1 MSVMRINTAQIQSAD
16 KDLHKNTLVV
26 NFYAGPGAGKTTA
39 ALELTAALKKA
50 GYDVEYVSEYAK
62 ELVREGK
69 LDVLDDQKAVIEEQ
83 YKRLHNMAV
92 NGVEIIVT
100 DSPLL
105 LGQVY
110 GQGKIDEAYHK
121 KIREYYDSFDNFNLR
136 VVRTEDATYQQE
148 GRVENE
154 AQAKD
159 LDERIRTMLKE
170 NKAFYGNYQRD
181 EIAKTVERINQT
193 YNRLYGEHKEK
204 IENKDE
210 KEQTFDR
217 DAHIDAAVAGY
228 MLDNTNKSLRES
240 MYDVVQ
246 MSDKDVEY
254 YANIYRKEKIGE
266 FKPTP
271 KEMEYARAG
280 YSLEKP
286 NLSYRYLV
294 DDVDEMS
301 NEKVKEYAA
310 KYLEHLYASVERE
323 RREEQIQKE
332 VQKEREEQIARED
345 FPRDFEDAFTRT
357 LLDSI
362 EEEQNN
368 KRNNKEPI
376 MVPSQLVGWSDWS
389 TDQIKNKAARE
400 AAEWLINNN
409 LTKEEAVKSAFYD
422 RQTSDMSDD
431 PRAEEKDEERII
443 SVANEY
449 KRKMGILDKEPQ
461 QSSKPQNQSEVG
473 QAIPNQNKENLL
485 SPKEY
490 YAKKNAKRLEA
501 LNSNVPA
508 EMKVLKNWCAFKT
521 YYDGATGKKKK
532 IILSPETGAWAR
544 CNEPATWSTYEKAMQ
559 FAKERNCEGL
569 SFALGPQNRI
579 ACVDL
584 DHCISDKGM
593 RSELCWKIL
602 NAAPNTYAEK
612 SVSGKGVHVFFK
624 ADNVT
629 LGVNMKDDVKGI
641 ECYDRSKFISMTG
654 NVISKTTALEDKPQK
669 LIDLVREELGPSKRS
684 ETLNDQ
690 TVQKSS
696 GSPFMF
702 ESEVIEA
709 IKRSKVGADFERLY
723 RGEDLCG
730 DKSKSDAKLMSMLA
744 FFTDCNSSQM
754 KSIFE
759 SSGLYR
765 ESKGE
770 KYVDRTVDFAI
781 RSLKVHPSN
790 LGKSNTKQQQ
800 KASGSQKTK

>member
-1 MSVMRINTAQIQSAD
+1 MSAIKAD

-26 NFYAGPGAGKTTA
+26 NFYAGPGAWKTTA
-39 ALELTAALKKA
+39 ALELTAALKKV

-69 LDVLDDQKAVIEEQ
+69 LDVLNDQKAVIEEQ
-83 YKRLHNMAV
+83 YKRLHNMAIS
-92 NGVEIIVT
+92 GVEIIVT

-136 VVRTEDATYQQE
+136 VVRAEDATYQQE

-154 AQAKD
+154 SQAKD
-159 LDERIRTMLKE
+159 LDERIRTMLIE
-170 NKAFYGNYQRD
+170 NKVFYGNYQRD
-181 EIAKTVERINQT
+181 EIEKTVERINQT

-217 DAHIDAAVAGY
+217 AEHIDAAVAGY

-266 FKPTP
+266 SKPTP

-301 NEKVKEYAA
+301 NEIVKEYAT

-368 KRNNKEPI
+368 KRNKEPI

-389 TDQIKNKAARE
+389 TDKIKNEAARE

-409 LTKEEAVKSAFYD
+409 LTEEQSVKRAFYQ

-431 PRAEEKDEERII
+431 PRAEENDEEGII

-473 QAIPNQNKENLL
+473 QAISNKENLL

-490 YAKKNAKRLEA
+490 YAQKNARRLESLEA
-501 LNSNVPA
+501 NVPA
-508 EMKVLKNWCAFKT
+508 EMKQMKNWCAFKT

-569 SFALGPQNRI
+569 SFALDTQNRI

-584 DHCISDKGM
+584 DHCIGDKGM
-593 RSELCWKIL
+593 RSDLCWDIL
-602 NAAPNTYAEK
+602 NAERNTYAEK

-624 ADNVT
+624 GDNVT
-629 LGVNMKDDVKGI
+629 LGCNVKDDVKGI
-641 ECYDRSKFISMTG
+641 ECYDKNKFISMTG
-654 NVISKTTALEDKPQK
+654 NIISKTNNLVDKPKK
-669 LIDLVREELGPSKRS
+669 LIDCVRTALGPRKEVSNNQTS
-684 ETLNDQ
+684 SYLNLIDI
-690 TVQKSS
+690 
-696 GSPFMF
+696 FM
-702 ESEVIEA
+702 SDDEVIES
-709 IKRSKVGADFERLY
+709 IKKSKVGGTFERLY
-723 RGEDLCG
+723 SGEDICG
-730 DKSKSDAKLMSMLA
+730 DKSRSDAKLMSMLA
-744 FFTDCNSSQM
+744 FFTNGDAVQM
-754 KSIFE
+754 KSIFGK
-759 SSGLYR
+759 SGLYR
-765 ESKGE
+765 ENKGE
-770 KYVDRTVDFAI
+770 KYIERTIDFAVK
-781 RSLKVHPSN
+781 SLKIHPLY
-790 LGKSNTKQQQ
+790 LGKKKVKQQT
-800 KASGSQKTK
+800 KSSDSQKQK

>member
-1 MSVMRINTAQIQSAD
+1 MSS
-16 KDLHKNTLVV
+16 KDLHKKTLVV

-92 NGVEIIVT
+92 SGVEIIVT

-121 KIREYYDSFDNFNLR
+121 QIREYYDSFDNFNLR
-136 VVRTEDATYQQE
+136 VVRAEDSTYQQE

-154 AQAKD
+154 SQAKD
-159 LDERIRTMLKE
+159 LDERIRTMLIE
-170 NKAFYGNYQRD
+170 NKVFYGNYQRD
-181 EIAKTVERINQT
+181 EIEKTVERINQT

-217 DAHIDAAVAGY
+217 AEHIDAAVAGY

-266 FKPTP
+266 SKPTP

-294 DDVDEMS
+294 DDVDQMS
-301 NEKVKEYAA
+301 NEIVKEYAT

-332 VQKEREEQIARED
+332 VRKER
-345 FPRDFEDAFTRT
+345 
-357 LLDSI
+357 
-362 EEEQNN
+362 EEQNN
-368 KRNNKEPI
+368 KRNKEPI

-389 TDQIKNKAARE
+389 TDKIKNKAARE

-409 LTKEEAVKSAFYD
+409 LTEEKAVKSAFYQ

-431 PRAEEKDEERII
+431 SRAEEKDEETII

-449 KRKMGILDKEPQ
+449 KRKMGILDNEPQ
-461 QSSKPQNQSEVG
+461 QSSKPQSQSEVG
-473 QAIPNQNKENLL
+473 QAISNKENLL
-485 SPKEY
+485 SPREY
-490 YAKKNAKRLEA
+490 Y
-501 LNSNVPA
+501 
-508 EMKVLKNWCAFKT
+508 
-521 YYDGATGKKKK
+521 
-532 IILSPETGAWAR
+532 
-544 CNEPATWSTYEKAMQ
+544 
-559 FAKERNCEGL
+559 
-569 SFALGPQNRI
+569 
-579 ACVDL
+579 
-584 DHCISDKGM
+584 
-593 RSELCWKIL
+593 
-602 NAAPNTYAEK
+602 
-612 SVSGKGVHVFFK
+612 
-624 ADNVT
+624 
-629 LGVNMKDDVKGI
+629 
-641 ECYDRSKFISMTG
+641 G
-654 NVISKTTALEDKPQK
+654 NH
-669 LIDLVREELGPSKRS
+669 
-684 ETLNDQ
+684 
-690 TVQKSS
+690 
-696 GSPFMF
+696 
-702 ESEVIEA
+702 
-709 IKRSKVGADFERLY
+709 
-723 RGEDLCG
+723 
-730 DKSKSDAKLMSMLA
+730 
-744 FFTDCNSSQM
+744 
-754 KSIFE
+754 
-759 SSGLYR
+759 
-765 ESKGE
+765 
-770 KYVDRTVDFAI
+770 I
-781 RSLKVHPSN
+781 R
-790 LGKSNTKQQQ
+790 
-800 KASGSQKTK
+800 

>member
-1 MSVMRINTAQIQSAD
+1 MSS
-16 KDLHKNTLVV
+16 KDLHKKTLVV

-92 NGVEIIVT
+92 SGVEIIVT

-121 KIREYYDSFDNFNLR
+121 QIREYYDSFDNFNLR
-136 VVRTEDATYQQE
+136 VVRAEDSTYQQE

-154 AQAKD
+154 SQAKD
-159 LDERIRTMLKE
+159 LDERIRTMLIE
-170 NKAFYGNYQRD
+170 NKVFYGNYQRD
-181 EIAKTVERINQT
+181 EIEKTVERINQT

-217 DAHIDAAVAGY
+217 AEHIDAAVAGY

-266 FKPTP
+266 SKPTP

-294 DDVDEMS
+294 DDVDQMS
-301 NEKVKEYAA
+301 NEIVKEYAT

-332 VQKEREEQIARED
+332 VRKER
-345 FPRDFEDAFTRT
+345 
-357 LLDSI
+357 
-362 EEEQNN
+362 EEQNN
-368 KRNNKEPI
+368 KRNKEPI

-389 TDQIKNKAARE
+389 TDKIKNKAARE

-409 LTKEEAVKSAFYD
+409 LTEEKAVKSAFYQ

-431 PRAEEKDEERII
+431 SRAEEKDEETII

-449 KRKMGILDKEPQ
+449 KRKMGILDNEPQ
-461 QSSKPQNQSEVG
+461 QSSKPQSQSEVG
-473 QAIPNQNKENLL
+473 QAISNKENLL
-485 SPKEY
+485 SPREY
-490 YAKKNAKRLEA
+490 YAQKNAKRLND
-501 LNSNVPA
+501 LNANVSQ
-508 EMKVLKNWCAFKT
+508 EMKNLKNWCAFKT
-521 YYDGATGKKKK
+521 YYDSTTGKKKK
-532 IILSPETGAWAR
+532 IILSPETGEWAK

-569 SFALGPQNRI
+569 SFALDPQTRI

-602 NAAPNTYAEK
+602 DAAPNTYAEK

-654 NVISKTTALEDKPQK
+654 NVISKTIAIEDRPQK
-669 LIDLVREELGPSKRS
+669 LIDLVRTELGPSKRS
-684 ETLNDQ
+684 ETSDNQ
-690 TVQKSS
+690 MVRNTS

-702 ESEVIEA
+702 DSEVVET
-709 IKRSKVGADFERLY
+709 IKRSKAGADFERLY

-730 DKSKSDAKLMSMLA
+730 DRSKSDAKLMGMLA
-744 FFTDCNSSQM
+744 FFTDCNAAQM
-754 KSIFE
+754 KSIFKD
-759 SSGLYR
+759 SGLYR
-765 ESKGE
+765 DTKSE
-770 KYVDRTVDFAI
+770 KYIDRTIDYAI
-781 RSLKVHPSN
+781 SSLKTRPTH
-790 LGKSNTKQQQ
+790 LGKMEQSVQQA
-800 KASGSQKTK
+800 KSSGSQKSK